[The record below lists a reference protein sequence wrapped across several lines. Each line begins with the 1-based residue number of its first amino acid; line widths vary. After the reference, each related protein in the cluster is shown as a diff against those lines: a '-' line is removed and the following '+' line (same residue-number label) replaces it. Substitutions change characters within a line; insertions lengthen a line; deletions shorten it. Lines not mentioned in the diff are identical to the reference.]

1 MLKKEV
7 VVSVSFL
14 QLRICVQF
22 FEVSWLHPKQ
32 LVKKFTPQ
40 QRNIHVAWRVST
52 SGRTL
57 LSIADRGQA
66 FFLPSVGLNKLFLQ
80 RTNTHFSFVVRS
92 NQLEICTPCC

>member
-40 QRNIHVAWRVST
+40 QRNIHVDLRVST

-57 LSIADRGQA
+57 LPITARGQA
-66 FFLPSVGLNKLFLQ
+66 FLALSWLKQAVFAE
-80 RTNTHFSFVVRS
+80 
-92 NQLEICTPCC
+92 NQHAFQFCRKKQPA

>member
-1 MLKKEV
+1 MKKEV

-14 QLRICVQF
+14 QLRICVPF
-22 FEVSWLHPKQ
+22 FEVSGLHPKQ

-66 FFLPSVGLNKLFLQ
+66 FFFALSWLKQAVFAE
-80 RTNTHFSFVVRS
+80 
-92 NQLEICTPCC
+92 NQHAFQFCRKKQPA